1 MRFHSFDDVQDHL
14 DALGLFHMDFGLDRM
29 RNALDALGLLTP
41 PFVTVQIVGT
51 NGKGSTST
59 FLSCVARAHG
69 LKVGLYTSP
78 HFVTPRERIRI
89 NGTMLPA
96 DRWPVLADRVMEAAP
111 NLTYFEFLTAL
122 GLLAFAEA
130 GVDLVVMEAGLG
142 GPLRRHNGHAGT
154 GRLLHAHRHG
164 PRKNPR
170 PYPDGTSPPT
180 SRRPC
185 APGVPAFTAPQEAE
199 AFDCLLRTAQEKGAE
214 LRETASLPFPQSAL
228 GSPAAPA
235 RQCPAGHRRMG
246 LARRSAPL
254 AQYAR
259 NRRQGAGFRAL
270 PRTVPAHP
278 GLQRPA
284 APDP

>member
-1 MRFHSFDDVQDHL
+1 MIMRFHSFDDVQDHL

-142 GPLRRHNGHAGT
+142 GHYDATTAMPVQAVCFTPIGMDHA
-154 GRLLHAHRHG
+154 
-164 PRKNPR
+164 KNPR
-170 PYPDGTSPPT
+170 PYPDGHRLRQVAGHAP
-180 SRRPC
+180 RRP
-185 APGVPAFTAPQEAE
+185 G
-199 AFDCLLRTAQEKGAE
+199 LHRTAGS
-214 LRETASLPFPQSAL
+214 RGSRLP
-228 GSPAAPA
+228 SP
-235 RQCPAGHRRMG
+235 HRTG
-246 LARRSAPL
+246 KRRGTP
-254 AQYAR
+254 
-259 NRRQGAGFRAL
+259 
-270 PRTVPAHP
+270 
-278 GLQRPA
+278 
-284 APDP
+284 

>member
-142 GPLRRHNGHAGT
+142 GHYDATTAMPVQAVCFTPIGMDHEKILGSTLTDIASDKSQAMR
-154 GRLLHAHRHG
+154 
-164 PRKNPR
+164 
-170 PYPDGTSPPT
+170 
-180 SRRPC
+180 
-185 APGVPAFTAPQEAE
+185 PGVPAFTAPQEAE
-199 AFDCLLRTAQEKGAE
+199 ALDCLLRTAQEKGAE

-259 NRRQGAGFRAL
+259 NRRQRAGFRAL

>member
-29 RNALDALGLLTP
+29 RNALDALGLLT

-142 GPLRRHNGHAGT
+142 GHYDATTAMPVQAVCFTPIGMDHEKIL
-154 GRLLHAHRHG
+154 G
-164 PRKNPR
+164 PTLTDIASDKSQAMR
-170 PYPDGTSPPT
+170 
-180 SRRPC
+180 
-185 APGVPAFTAPQEAE
+185 PGVPAFTAPQEAE
-199 AFDCLLRTAQEKGAE
+199 ALDCLLRTAQEKGAE

-228 GSPAAPA
+228 GLAGPHQRVNA
-235 RQCPAGHRRMG
+235 R
-246 LARRSAPL
+246 LAIAVWDWLVISTM

-259 NRRQGAGFRAL
+259 NHRQGLASAHFPGRFQRIQ
-270 PRTVPAHP
+270 PATAC
-278 GLQRPA
+278 RP
-284 APDP
+284 

>member
-122 GLLAFAEA
+122 GPARLRRSGSGSRRHGSGAWR
-130 GVDLVVMEAGLG
+130 
-142 GPLRRHNGHAGT
+142 PLRRHNGHAGT

-170 PYPDGTSPPT
+170 PYPDGHRLRQVAGHAP
-180 SRRPC
+180 RRP
-185 APGVPAFTAPQEAE
+185 G
-199 AFDCLLRTAQEKGAE
+199 LHRTAGS
-214 LRETASLPFPQSAL
+214 RGSRLP
-228 GSPAAPA
+228 SP
-235 RQCPAGHRRMG
+235 HRTG
-246 LARRSAPL
+246 KRRGTP
-254 AQYAR
+254 
-259 NRRQGAGFRAL
+259 
-270 PRTVPAHP
+270 
-278 GLQRPA
+278 
-284 APDP
+284 